1 LFSKYSNILQI
12 DLKGKTVMNYVS
24 SHDDGYPF
32 DKKREKTFESATKL
46 LLTPGIS
53 QVYYGDE
60 TARPLDIEGTNGDA
74 TLRSMMNWDD
84 LKTNKMT
91 FKLLNHWQKL
101 GQFRKNHPSV
111 GAGIHK
117 QITSSPYVFS
127 RDYSNGNYNDKVVVG
142 LDLPIGKKEI
152 SVGTIFEN
160 GTKVKDVYSGTTS
173 EVINGKIVLD
183 TSESILL
190 LEKE

>member
-1 LFSKYSNILQI
+1 
-12 DLKGKTVMNYVS
+12 
-24 SHDDGYPF
+24 
-32 DKKREKTFESATKL
+32 
-46 LLTPGIS
+46 
-53 QVYYGDE
+53 
-60 TARPLDIEGTNGDA
+60 
-74 TLRSMMNWDD
+74 MMNWDD

-117 QITSSPYVFS
+117 QITSSPYVFI
-127 RDYSNGNYNDKVVVG
+127 RDYSNGNYSDKVVVG

-160 GTKVKDVYSGTTS
+160 GTTVIDFYSS
-173 EVINGKIVLD
+173 KEVIVTNGKISLD
-183 TSESILL
+183 SNYTILL
-190 LEKE
+190 LELKK